1 MVHPFSH
8 YQQSADLIRSRM
20 GGFTPDIAL
29 VLGSGLGFLGDMV
42 EQPVAIPYEEVS
54 YPVRVLKLI
63 GCETL
68 ILTNAAGCVNT
79 AWAPGDIMVISDQ
92 IKIFM
97 ESPLRG
103 ENLAEFGPRFPDMSK
118 MYSPALRALAHESA
132 RELGLELREGVYCY
146 FPGPQFE
153 TPAEVRLARTLGGDA
168 VGMSTAPE
176 AIVAVHAGMEVLG
189 FSLMTNMGAGILDQ
203 PLSGEEVNATA
214 EACREQFSHLV
225 LRCLEKL

>member
-20 GGFTPDIAL
+20 GDFTPDIAL

-42 EQPVAIPYEEVS
+42 EQPVAIPYGDIPHFPRSTAPGHAGRLVLGTLAGKRVAVMQGRMHHYEGWSYEEVS

-118 MYSPALRALAHESA
+118 MYSPALRDLAH
-132 RELGLELREGVYCY
+132 
-146 FPGPQFE
+146 
-153 TPAEVRLARTLGGDA
+153 
-168 VGMSTAPE
+168 
-176 AIVAVHAGMEVLG
+176 
-189 FSLMTNMGAGILDQ
+189 
-203 PLSGEEVNATA
+203 
-214 EACREQFSHLV
+214 
-225 LRCLEKL
+225 

>member
-20 GGFTPDIAL
+20 GDFTPDIAL

-42 EQPVAIPYEEVS
+42 EQPVAIPYGDIPHFPRSTAPGHAGRLVLGTLAGKRVAVMQGRMHHYEGWSYEEVS

-103 ENLAEFGPRFPDMSK
+103 ENLAEFGPRFPDMSRAPRSWVLPCGRGSTAT
-118 MYSPALRALAHESA
+118 SPAPSSRPRPRS
-132 RELGLELREGVYCY
+132 VW
-146 FPGPQFE
+146 PGPWGATPWVCPPLPRPLWPS
-153 TPAEVRLARTLGGDA
+153 TPAWRCWA
-168 VGMSTAPE
+168 S
-176 AIVAVHAGMEVLG
+176 
-189 FSLMTNMGAGILDQ
+189 
-203 PLSGEEVNATA
+203 PL
-214 EACREQFSHLV
+214 
-225 LRCLEKL
+225 